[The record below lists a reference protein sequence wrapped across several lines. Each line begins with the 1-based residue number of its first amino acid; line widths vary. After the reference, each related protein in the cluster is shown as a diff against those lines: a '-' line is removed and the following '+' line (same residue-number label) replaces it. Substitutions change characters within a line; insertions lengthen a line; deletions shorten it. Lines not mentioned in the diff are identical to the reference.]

1 MGSGQ
6 QQGKSPSRHLKI
18 REVWFLKIQNKLKKK
33 PISLDKQ
40 CHHLKKKNGF
50 NVEKFSLLAVRCKR
64 FSYWG
69 ALGWSTTPFVED
81 RGISQ
86 NAGVSVFEPGQS
98 WFNRDSWKPWVVFS
112 HLSVILYI
120 IQARYCTWLESI
132 ISFIRHLYQVDF
144 LMLQFLWQVS
154 NDTWESW
161 PILVMA

>member
-6 QQGKSPSRHLKI
+6 RQGKSLSRYLKI
-18 REVWFLKIQNKLKKK
+18 SEVWFLKIQNKLKKK
-33 PISLDKQ
+33 KTISLDKQ
-40 CHHLKKKNGF
+40 CHNLKKNGF
-50 NVEKFSLLAVRCKR
+50 NVEKFSLLVVRCKR

-69 ALGWSTTPFVED
+69 ALGWSTSPFVEE

-86 NAGVSVFEPGQS
+86 NAGVSVFEPEES
-98 WFNRDSWKPWVVFS
+98 WLNRESWKPWVVFL

-120 IQARYCTWLESI
+120 IQARYCTWLEYI

-154 NDTWESW
+154 NNTCESW